1 MGGGWL
7 KPKMYSVGKIK
18 GEKKGRRVWRLLRLG
33 GDVYVYFVSC
43 RGTEGISL
51 FFATGENDLCDEKM
65 RMF

>member
-1 MGGGWL
+1 MSEKL
-7 KPKMYSVGKIK
+7 R
-18 GEKKGRRVWRLLRLG
+18 GEKKGSETGRDETGRVWRLLRLG